1 MKRESKYNLPDE
13 DEDEINVH
21 NLLSEKDDFDE
32 EVPFDDE
39 SDEEGTL
46 LLLLLLLLSLAL
58 EYNAPHFI
66 LPFYPVHSA
75 IFVFVY
81 VYPHYMWYGHKF
93 SVLYLTSRVC
103 V

>member
-1 MKRESKYNLPDE
+1 LKRESKYNLPDE

-32 EVPFDDE
+32 DVPFDDE

-46 LLLLLLLLSLAL
+46 MLLLSLVL
-58 EYNAPHFI
+58 EYNPPHFI

-81 VYPHYMWYGHKF
+81 VYLHYMWYGHKF
-93 SVLYLTSRVC
+93 SVLYLASLC
-103 V
+103 IKL